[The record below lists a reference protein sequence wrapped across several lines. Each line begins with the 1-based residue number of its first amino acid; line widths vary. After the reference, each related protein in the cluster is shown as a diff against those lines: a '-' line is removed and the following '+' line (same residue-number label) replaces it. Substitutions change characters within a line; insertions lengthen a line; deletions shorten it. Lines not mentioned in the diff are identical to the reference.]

1 MLRAS
6 LRASA
11 GAISI
16 GWLGRRQH
24 RGRAQAL
31 AKGERLNLARSQQR
45 TGNLQQSL
53 AQALL
58 SMNLVIPLYTVA
70 AVMLNLLATGAA
82 AGHWTGRWSAEV
94 SGQSDQGHYYSF
106 VGWHN
111 YIIITC
117 YDSNNGSV
125 ITFLYNIIPHYYIF
139 LLMLLHHYSLLLH

>member
-31 AKGERLNLARSQQR
+31 AKGERLNRARSQQR

-82 AGHWTGRWSAEV
+82 AGHWTGRWSAEAACLAEAGFQV
-94 SGQSDQGHYYSF
+94 NQTRA
-106 VGWHN
+106 
-111 YIIITC
+111 IITH
-117 YDSNNGSV
+117 
-125 ITFLYNIIPHYYIF
+125 L
-139 LLMLLHHYSLLLH
+139 